1 MSLVPCALAHLADNN
16 SKVAN
21 GVLDCLLQF
30 PKVSTSI
37 LDARESHEEAKDVV
51 GALEDPE
58 DPQVPHHLLQAEGL
72 HVAVSPKNLDCFIS
86 HKPGSFRGK
95 DLGDCSLQM
104 VVFVASI
111 HGAGNHVGHGLCS
124 VVGDRHLSN
133 LLLNRSVS
141 VNAGSKLDP
150 VGGMISCL
158 GNHTPHGAGQGCSH
172 SKSAIVQDLHRHL
185 EPIAGLAEHILHW
198 DGCVLKVNLCSVG
211 ALDTHLLLRR
221 SIGDSSKA
229 PLYDEGRD
237 LLSLSSSSWVN
248 NWGLG
253 KHSEDLSNSSI

>member
-1 MSLVPCALAHLADNN
+1 M
-16 SKVAN
+16 
-21 GVLDCLLQF
+21 Q
-30 PKVSTSI
+30 VSTSI
-37 LDARESHEEAKDVV
+37 LDARESHEETKDVV

-58 DPQVPHHLLQAEGL
+58 DPRVPHHLLQAQGL
-72 HVAVSPKNLDCFIS
+72 HVAVSTKNLDCFIS

-95 DLGDCSLQM
+95 DLGDCSLKM
-104 VVFVASI
+104 VVFVACV
-111 HGAGNHVGHGLCS
+111 HGAGNHVGHGLS
-124 VVGDRHLSN
+124 GVVGDGHLGN

-150 VGGMISCL
+150 VGGVGGCL
-158 GNHTPHGAGQGCSH
+158 GNDTPHGARQGCSH
-172 SKSAIVQDLHRHL
+172 SKSSIVQDLHRHL
-185 EPIAGLAEHILHW
+185 ETIAGLAENILHW
-198 DGCVLKVNLCSVG
+198 DGCVLKVDLCSVG
-211 ALDTHLLLRR
+211 ALDTHLFLRR

-237 LLSLSSSSWVN
+237 LLSLSSSGWVH